1 MINQADPIFQIFYY
15 LVTDESSFDS
25 QQEKYTMDPGSEID
39 RSNQKIIL
47 SKK

>member
-1 MINQADPIFQIFYY
+1 MQYY
-15 LVTDESSFDS
+15 YDTKQD
-25 QQEKYTMDPGSEID
+25 KYTMDPGSQID